1 MNTRVIYNIIL
12 FFTLISFISCE
23 WEKLPAPVKPHVS
36 APTTNLEA
44 MFVQTP
50 ITSLTDKHWNTA
62 DYVSVQLSNI
72 EFQKL
77 YSDGLLNMTGTYNGL
92 SDFNGGDS
100 VNLVLKAAFD
110 NENIYILA
118 TWKDKKGDASYKTWL
133 FDGEIDPLK
142 TDVAEGWTSQKNSDK
157 LYMIFE
163 GLNSNQ
169 KDFWKW
175 DMALSEPFGM
185 AMDMYI
191 EQDGTQKADAGDP
204 FYERNTVGTT
214 DRSGPKYVWNG
225 ETQQMTLKNGKTV
238 LLDPTYYLLNKKDF
252 IGDVAAGRKKL
263 NKGSCSA
270 CHGKDLSGGS
280 ETALNFPE
288 MNRSSDA
295 AIELTAGNEEHQ
307 GIDSWN
313 LIASSLTDKDN
324 FFAALR
330 SISGIPGYV
339 LLTPTGSGTDII
351 TYSNVNVSN
360 FSAPDNKE
368 YKLLMVRKL
377 NTGYTDDILLD
388 TNKTINFT
396 IGLTDNDEINYVG
409 KQLSLTFKFKY
420 ND

>member
-175 DMALSEPFGM
+175 DMAISEPLGY

-191 EQDGTQKADAGDP
+191 DQDGNQIADAGNP
-204 FYERNTVGTT
+204 FFERNTNGDN

-225 ETQQMTLKNGKTV
+225 VSQQLIQANGNTV
-238 LLDPTYYLLNKKDF
+238 LLDPTYYLVNKVEYSTNF
-252 IGDVAAGRKKL
+252 ETGRSLVNTKCA
-263 NKGSCSA
+263 S
-270 CHGKDLSGGS
+270 CHGQNLSGGYAI
-280 ETALNFPE
+280 ALDFPE
-288 MNRSSDA
+288 MNRNSD
-295 AIELTAGNEEHQ
+295 ESLTAKISNPEHEGVSSWETTSDNQ
-307 GIDSWN
+307 RID
-313 LIASSLTDKDN
+313 LIAGI
-324 FFAALR
+324 R
-330 SISGIPGYV
+330 SICGIPGNI
-339 LLTPTGSGTDII
+339 LLTPTGSGTDV
-351 TYSNVNVSN
+351 TSRSNANVSN
-360 FSAPDNKE
+360 FSASTNTE
-368 YKLLMVRKL
+368 YKLLLVRKL
-377 NTGYTDDILLD
+377 NTTNSDDIIID
-388 TNKTINFT
+388 TTAQSVNFT

-409 KQLSLTFKFKY
+409 TQLSLTFKY
-420 ND
+420 NYNE